1 MNEANAGFLFTFF
14 NPAVA
19 AQYWREIAWGMVVT
33 VGVGAATV
41 VTGVLAGLALA
52 LARATGRAW
61 LRIPVVVF
69 SDVTRS
75 LPPLVIIILLYF
87 GLPAVNLPLS
97 SFTST
102 WLSLSLV
109 LAAYATES
117 IWAGLSSLPR
127 GQMEAARSTGLNWW
141 QAMRWVLLP
150 QALRRA
156 VPPLT
161 NRVIATTKNTA
172 LGSVVALGEILST
185 AQASA
190 AVAGN
195 PTPLT
200 VGAFLSQLV
209 FLPIVCVARWLEHRA
224 AHGT

>member
-1 MNEANAGFLFTFF
+1 MNEANSGFLFTFF

-19 AQYWREIAWGMVVT
+19 AQYWHEIARGMVVT
-33 VGVGAATV
+33 IGVGADRV
-41 VTGVLAGLALA
+41 VTGVAAGLVLA

-61 LRIPVVVF
+61 LRLPVVLF
-69 SDVTRS
+69 SDITRS

-87 GLPAVNLPLS
+87 GLPALGMPLS

-109 LAAYATES
+109 LAAYAEES
-117 IWAGLSSLPR
+117 IWAGLSSLPK
-127 GQMEAARSTGLNWW
+127 GQMEAARSTGLGWW

-172 LGSVVALGEILST
+172 LGSVVALSEILST

-200 VGAFLSQLV
+200 VGAFLYLLV
-209 FLPIVCVARWLEHRA
+209 FLPLVFVARTLEHRSSNRN
-224 AHGT
+224 

>member
-1 MNEANAGFLFTFF
+1 MNEANSGFLFTFF

-19 AQYWREIAWGMVVT
+19 AQYWHEIARGMVVT
-33 VGVGAATV
+33 IGVGAATV
-41 VTGVLAGLALA
+41 VTGVAAGLVLA

-61 LRIPVVVF
+61 LRLPVVLF
-69 SDVTRS
+69 SDITRS

-87 GLPAVNLPLS
+87 GLPALGMPLS

-109 LAAYATES
+109 LAAYAQES
-117 IWAGLSSLPR
+117 IWAGLSSLPK
-127 GQMEAARSTGLNWW
+127 GQMEAARSTGLGWW

-172 LGSVVALGEILST
+172 LGSVVALSEILST

-200 VGAFLSQLV
+200 VGAFLYLLV
-209 FLPIVCVARWLEHRA
+209 FLPLVFAARTLEHRSSNRN
-224 AHGT
+224 

>member
-1 MNEANAGFLFTFF
+1 MNEANSGFLFTFF

-19 AQYWREIAWGMVVT
+19 AQYWHEIARGMVVT
-33 VGVGAATV
+33 IGVGAATV
-41 VTGVLAGLALA
+41 VTGVAAGLALA

-61 LRIPVVVF
+61 LRLPVVLF
-69 SDVTRS
+69 SDITRS

-87 GLPAVNLPLS
+87 GLPALGMPLS

-109 LAAYATES
+109 LAAYAQES
-117 IWAGLSSLPR
+117 IWAGLSSLPK
-127 GQMEAARSTGLNWW
+127 GQMEAARSTGLGWW

-172 LGSVVALGEILST
+172 LGSVVALSEILST

-200 VGAFLSQLV
+200 VGAFLYLLV
-209 FLPIVCVARWLEHRA
+209 FLPLVFVARTLEHRSSNRN
-224 AHGT
+224 

>member
-1 MNEANAGFLFTFF
+1 MNEANSGFLFTFF

-19 AQYWREIAWGMVVT
+19 AQYWHEIARGMVVT
-33 VGVGAATV
+33 IGVGAATV
-41 VTGVLAGLALA
+41 VTGVAAGLVLA

-61 LRIPVVVF
+61 LRLPVVLF
-69 SDVTRS
+69 SDITRS

-87 GLPAVNLPLS
+87 GLPALGMPLS

-109 LAAYATES
+109 LAAYAQES
-117 IWAGLSSLPR
+117 IWAGLSSLPK
-127 GQMEAARSTGLNWW
+127 GQMEAARSTGLGWW

-172 LGSVVALGEILST
+172 LGSVVALSEILST

-200 VGAFLSQLV
+200 VGAFLYLLV
-209 FLPIVCVARWLEHRA
+209 FLPLVFVARTLEHRSSNRN
-224 AHGT
+224 

>member
-1 MNEANAGFLFTFF
+1 MNEANSGFLFTFF

-19 AQYWREIAWGMVVT
+19 AQYWHEIARGMVVT
-33 VGVGAATV
+33 IGVGAATV
-41 VTGVLAGLALA
+41 VTGVAAGLVLA
-52 LARATGRAW
+52 LARATGRAS
-61 LRIPVVVF
+61 LRVPVELF
-69 SDVTRS
+69 SDITRS

-87 GLPAVNLPLS
+87 GLPALGMPLS

-109 LAAYATES
+109 LAAYAQES
-117 IWAGLSSLPR
+117 IWAGLSSLPK
-127 GQMEAARSTGLNWW
+127 GQMEAARSTGLGWW

-172 LGSVVALGEILST
+172 LGSVVALSEILST

-200 VGAFLSQLV
+200 VGAFLYLLV
-209 FLPIVCVARWLEHRA
+209 FLPLVFVARTLEHRSSNRN
-224 AHGT
+224 